1 MLGLYFP
8 VKLPAATQG
17 SIDFDILWP
26 TGISEP
32 MPWGGDVFFN
42 FAKYFTS
49 SSPLYD
55 YQSANFLYALR
66 SCIEV
71 CHP

>member
-1 MLGLYFP
+1 M
-8 VKLPAATQG
+8 QG

-55 YQSANFLYALR
+55 YQSGAPKTR
-66 SCIEV
+66 IHV
-71 CHP
+71 HVHM